1 MECNKESGERIK
13 TGDVFD
19 LKTNMGRDNMHVQ
32 CLIVDDEVELAQMTC
47 EYFEMFGVSCK
58 YVETAWECLAF
69 LDENTAG
76 LILLDINLV
85 NESGFSLCKKIRET
99 SDIPILFISA
109 RDSDSDV
116 LIALNIGGDD
126 YIKKPYSLSVL
137 LAKVQVVLKRMEAG
151 RRAVS
156 CIKEEA
162 LQQEAGRMDGTGV
175 VNDVAMDGGADN
187 AKVAGSSPEGGS
199 DSGAGSSSEGGRGTE
214 QTSGTLLRLAEE
226 KLCVYLKKNRTEAQS
241 GAGEQEIPLK
251 AKEFALL
258 KCLYEHRGTI
268 VTKEQLFLSV
278 WGDAFYS
285 DGTLNVHIRRLR
297 EKLEEDP
304 SEPKLIKTVWG
315 TGYMLE
321 G

>member
-1 MECNKESGERIK
+1 M
-13 TGDVFD
+13 D
-19 LKTNMGRDNMHVQ
+19 VQ

-58 YVETAWECLAF
+58 YVESAQECLAF
-69 LDENTAG
+69 LGENTAG

-99 SDIPILFISA
+99 LDIPILFISA

-151 RRAVS
+151 RRAAES
-156 CIKEEA
+156 MKREA
-162 LQQEAGRMDGTGV
+162 LGMRNEEEDDAAGSRKDQ
-175 VNDVAMDGGADN
+175 GGAD
-187 AKVAGSSPEGGS
+187 AGQQDAP
-199 DSGAGSSSEGGRGTE
+199 
-214 QTSGTLLRLAEE
+214 LRLAEE
-226 KLCVYLKKNRTEAQS
+226 KLCVYLKKNRT
-241 GAGEQEIPLK
+241 GAEEQEIPLK

-304 SEPKLIKTVWG
+304 SDPRLIKTIWG